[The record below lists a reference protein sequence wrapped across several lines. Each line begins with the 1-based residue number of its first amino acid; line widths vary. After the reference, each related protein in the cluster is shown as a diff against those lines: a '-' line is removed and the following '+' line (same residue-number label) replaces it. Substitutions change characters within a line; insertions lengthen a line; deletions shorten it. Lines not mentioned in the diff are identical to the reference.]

1 MTVTSSGR
9 RLLSGTRTDQEDVN
23 DSRRRLRAP
32 RRSPAID
39 RPQVRFGINRRRGDG
54 SGANLRVSDS
64 KRPHVLR
71 GGPDLLLEH
80 SAARVTHTR
89 RIVMFRMM
97 VPLAAAACL
106 LAVHTPT
113 LSAAQSKPASRTTT
127 AKPAAGKVV
136 NINTAS
142 VAELNGL
149 PGIGAKTAA
158 LIVEYRQKNG
168 PFKKI
173 EELMNVRGVGEK
185 NFLKLKDQ
193 VSVGNAKADHDQP
206 SQR

>member
-1 MTVTSSGR
+1 
-9 RLLSGTRTDQEDVN
+9 
-23 DSRRRLRAP
+23 
-32 RRSPAID
+32 
-39 RPQVRFGINRRRGDG
+39 
-54 SGANLRVSDS
+54 
-64 KRPHVLR
+64 
-71 GGPDLLLEH
+71 
-80 SAARVTHTR
+80 
-89 RIVMFRMM
+89 MFRMM

-173 EELMNVRGVGEK
+173 EELMNVRGIGEK
-185 NFLKLKDQ
+185 NFLKLKGQ
-193 VSVGNAKADHDQP
+193 LTVAPPKH
-206 SQR
+206 